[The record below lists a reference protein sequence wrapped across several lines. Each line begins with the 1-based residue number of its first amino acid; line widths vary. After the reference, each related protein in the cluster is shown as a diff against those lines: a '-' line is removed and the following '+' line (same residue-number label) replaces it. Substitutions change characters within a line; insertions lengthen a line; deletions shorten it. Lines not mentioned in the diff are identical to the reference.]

1 MALDLKLKTVT
12 LELPLVVII
21 PVVIKGVTICSKT
34 HLSLLGQSGW
44 GTRPSSQPASPPE
57 EEIHRLELSLTGAA
71 VRRSHTH
78 SGPTLRAP
86 ARPVR

>member
-1 MALDLKLKTVT
+1 MALDLKLKTVM

-44 GTRPSSQPASPPE
+44 GTRPSPQPASQWE
-57 EEIHRLELSLTGAA
+57 KRFTGLSC
-71 VRRSHTH
+71 
-78 SGPTLRAP
+78 P
-86 ARPVR
+86 